1 MMNNKASEKAC
12 LTPDNSAK
20 NICCKEV
27 IIDNRTYEIHDNYI
41 AKHIDIVKKE
51 NFIVEFF
58 KNKWARFAMNVSIIF
73 IFIPLLI
80 MIGAVVLNGKNYDVI
95 AIAIAVLCMIPFFMS
110 FENSKIGARE
120 LVVIAVMVALSVSM
134 RILFAPIPGFKPISA
149 IVIIAGIA
157 FGMESGFMVG
167 ALSAILSN
175 MYFGQGP
182 WTPFQMLSWGMIGV
196 LAALLFK
203 RKSMPNY
210 FMLVIVAIIGGVMF
224 SLMMD
229 VYTVLSI
236 GDGWSFE
243 RYGTMI
249 IASVPFMI
257 AYVVSNIVFL
267 LVLARPIIKV
277 TNRMREKYGIFE

>member
-12 LTPDNSAK
+12 LTPDNCA
-20 NICCKEV
+20 NDICCKEV

-41 AKHIDIVKKE
+41 AKHIGIVKKE

-58 KNKWARFAMNVSIIF
+58 KNKWARLAMNVSIIF

-229 VYTVLSI
+229 TL
-236 GDGWSFE
+236 
-243 RYGTMI
+243 
-249 IASVPFMI
+249 
-257 AYVVSNIVFL
+257 
-267 LVLARPIIKV
+267 
-277 TNRMREKYGIFE
+277 